1 MGTSWV
7 SHLASYLTP
16 NLAGPLS
23 QPIGQRP
30 KSLVLIVKLNFCK
43 SCDNFETSNLEF
55 CLSTQNRKFCDRGLA
70 SILAHPCL
78 EEIKTSGFDPKIEP

>member
-43 SCDNFETSNLEF
+43 SCDNHESLNREIF
-55 CLSTQNRKFCDRGLA
+55 LSTQ
-70 SILAHPCL
+70 ILEVVCQWL
-78 EEIKTSGFDPKIEP
+78 S